1 MNKTIL
7 VVDDSASIRSV
18 LGIALKREGYDV
30 ITAEDGVDALEK
42 LDGQKINLII
52 SDVNMP
58 RMDGI
63 TLVKEV
69 KKLPSHK
76 FTPICMLTTEAGQE
90 MMNEGKMAGA
100 KAWLVKPF
108 QPPQLL
114 DVVSRLLP
122 C

>member
-76 FTPICMLTTEAGQE
+76 ITPICMLTTEAGQE